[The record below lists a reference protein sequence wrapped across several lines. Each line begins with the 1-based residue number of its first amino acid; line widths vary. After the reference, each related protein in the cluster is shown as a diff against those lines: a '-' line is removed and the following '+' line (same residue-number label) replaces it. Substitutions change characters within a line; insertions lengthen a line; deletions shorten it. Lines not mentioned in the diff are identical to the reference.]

1 MTYFIAFL
9 FNKEKKKEFD
19 CCATYAKVAVKA
31 NICNKPILV

>member
-9 FNKEKKKEFD
+9 FNKGKKWNLV
-19 CCATYAKVAVKA
+19 AAYAKVAVKA